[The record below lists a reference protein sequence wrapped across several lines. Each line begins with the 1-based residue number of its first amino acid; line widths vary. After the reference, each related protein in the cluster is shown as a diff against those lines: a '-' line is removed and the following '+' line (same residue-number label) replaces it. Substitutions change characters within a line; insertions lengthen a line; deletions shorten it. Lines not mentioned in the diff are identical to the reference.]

1 MKYCVVTGLDSSGG
15 SGCGNRRESLF
26 GNNKS
31 LDKDFFSNV
40 LPLSFFFCYRLTLEI
55 FCIL

>member
-40 LPLSFFFCYRLTLEI
+40 LPLSFFFLLPVNA
-55 FCIL
+55 